1 MLDRLEKLAREAADE
16 AGEDWFSPDLI
27 ESSLPI
33 YSSRMARRHIAAAD
47 PATVLKMIAAIRAA
61 KRVVD
66 SNEGDFM
73 GFFAKVDDMRD
84 ALAALEDK
92 K

>member
-1 MLDRLEKLAREAADE
+1 MLDALEKLARECGADE
-16 AGEDWFSPDLI
+16 EWFTAGAVWAYSQRWIDPD
-27 ESSLPI
+27 EAA
-33 YSSRMARRHIAAAD
+33 YIAAAD

-61 KRVVD
+61 KRVVY
-66 SNEGDFM
+66 SN
-73 GFFAKVDDMRD
+73 GFDAALPENIAAAKV